1 MSGIMPFDDDCRSRL
16 YTHIITANY
25 VYYPQYWSG
34 SDPAKEFVDTLLE
47 TNAGLRMSSDEALR
61 FEDLFST
68 IKNIWLQGLQM
79 KNINIRH
86 HWITGE
92 PPNNGY
98 RKSSRIEEDT
108 ESKASVQRVNMIL
121 ILNKMYTNDVCR
133 PNLLVR
139 FGA

>member
-68 IKNIWLQGLQM
+68 IIFDYKVY
-79 KNINIRH
+79 K
-86 HWITGE
+86 
-92 PPNNGY
+92 
-98 RKSSRIEEDT
+98 
-108 ESKASVQRVNMIL
+108 
-121 ILNKMYTNDVCR
+121 
-133 PNLLVR
+133 
-139 FGA
+139 